1 MQWAEKRESVY
12 TNLLERVIPLGIH
25 SSVFLKHLYMR
36 RVKNVVE
43 FVKNFWKLFSN
54 PVYIPITINIS
65 IPPLI
70 DNWIQTFNRLRHCRI
85 GFIHT
90 FLSYISRQNVYTKS
104 YNKNKDISK
113 NNDSTLKKKFS
124 CNLQLRTWYKT
135 ASSLKAH
142 FDYQ

>member
-36 RVKNVVE
+36 RVKNGIYE
-43 FVKNFWKLFSN
+43 KLFKN
-54 PVYIPITINIS
+54 PLYIPITMNIAKS
-65 IPPLI
+65 PLI